1 MALLVLIALLVDCCF
16 PPIDRLMNQSPMRL
30 CLVRHGETAWN
41 AQQRMQGH
49 KDLPLSPE
57 GLAQAE
63 QAGRLFVGLKAAAI
77 YSSDLQRA
85 WQTATPIAAALS
97 LPIVRLVA
105 LRERNYGRCEG
116 MIRSEVSSHYP
127 EDARALR
134 ERRPDYVLPGGES
147 LNQHLQ
153 RIRDCID
160 ALAAKHAG
168 ETVVVVTHGGV
179 LDLIYRQATGTP
191 IEKPRDFP
199 IPNTG
204 ICWLSISADA
214 WHVEQWADTAHLG
227 ERGAIEVTAN
237 F

>member
-1 MALLVLIALLVDCCF
+1 MSSASSTRFCF
-16 PPIDRLMNQSPMRL
+16 
-30 CLVRHGETAWN
+30 VRHGETAWN
-41 AQQRMQGH
+41 AEQRMQGH
-49 KDLPLSPE
+49 QNLPLNPE

-63 QAGRLFVGLKAAAI
+63 RAALCFVGMPIAAV

-85 WQTATPIAAALS
+85 RDTAAPIARALN
-97 LPIVRLVA
+97 LPVQPLFG

-116 MIRSEVSSHYP
+116 MIRSEVAAVHP

-134 ERRPDYVLPGGES
+134 ERDPDYVLHGGES
-147 LNQHLQ
+147 LHQHQ
-153 RIRDCID
+153 HRILACI
-160 ALAAKHAG
+160 AELAARHAG
-168 ETVVVVTHGGV
+168 QTIVAVTHGGV
-179 LDLIYRQATGTP
+179 LDLIYRRAHQMP

-204 ICWLSISADA
+204 LNWLSIDGDR
-214 WHVEQWADTAHLG
+214 WTIERWADTAHLG

>member
-1 MALLVLIALLVDCCF
+1 MTLTA
-16 PPIDRLMNQSPMRL
+16 MRL

-41 AQQRMQGH
+41 AEQRMQGH

-57 GLAQAE
+57 GLEQAE
-63 QAGRLFVGLKAAAI
+63 QAGRLFVGLKAAAL

-85 WQTATPIAAALS
+85 WQTAQPIAAALG
-97 LPIVRLVA
+97 LPITRLAA

-116 MIRSEVSSHYP
+116 MIRHEVAARYP
-127 EDARALR
+127 DDATALR
-134 ERRPDYVLPGGES
+134 ERTPDYVLSGGES
-147 LNQHLQ
+147 LNQHRR
-153 RIRDCID
+153 RIEDCIN
-160 ALAAKHAG
+160 ALAEKHAG

-179 LDLIYRQATGTP
+179 LDLIYRRATGTP

-204 ICWLSISADA
+204 ICWLNIARDD
-214 WHVEQWADTAHLG
+214 WQIEQWADTAHLG

>member
-1 MALLVLIALLVDCCF
+1 MTLPA
-16 PPIDRLMNQSPMRL
+16 MRL

-41 AQQRMQGH
+41 AEQRMQGH

-57 GLAQAE
+57 GLEQAE
-63 QAGRLFVGLKAAAI
+63 QAGRLFVDIKAAAL

-85 WQTATPIAAALS
+85 WQTAQPIAAALG
-97 LPIVRLVA
+97 LPITHLTA

-116 MIRSEVSSHYP
+116 MIRNEVAARYP
-127 EDARALR
+127 DDATALR
-134 ERRPDYVLPGGES
+134 ERTPDYVLSGGES
-147 LNQHLQ
+147 LNQHRQ
-153 RIRDCID
+153 RIEECIN
-160 ALAAKHAG
+160 ALAEKHAG

-179 LDLIYRQATGTP
+179 LDLIYRRATDTP

-204 ICWLSISADA
+204 ICWLNIAGDN
-214 WHVEQWADTAHLG
+214 WQIEQWADTAHLG

>member
-1 MALLVLIALLVDCCF
+1 M
-16 PPIDRLMNQSPMRL
+16 SEKTMRL

-41 AQQRMQGH
+41 AEQRMQGH
-49 KDLPLSPE
+49 KDLPLSRE
-57 GLAQAE
+57 GLEQAAQA
-63 QAGRLFVGLKAAAI
+63 ARLFVGQSAAAL

-85 WQTATPIAAALS
+85 WQTAEPIAAALN
-97 LPIVRLVA
+97 LPITRLAA

-116 MIRSEVSSHYP
+116 MVRSEVVAHHP

-134 ERRPDYVLPGGES
+134 ERIPDYILPGGES

-153 RIRDCID
+153 RIRDCIE
-160 ALAAKHAG
+160 ALAQKHAG

-191 IEKPRDFP
+191 LEKPRDFP

-204 ICWLSISADA
+204 ICWLRISPNA
-214 WHVEQWADTAHLG
+214 WHIEQWADTTHLG